1 MLRREFPYLE
11 ITIEEYCNEFI
22 EKYRNDKNFNKLIRS
37 NVFTP
42 DYMRKVR
49 GCGDFNSNTRCKG
62 QITYVK
68 FNDNNL
74 ICNIKVCG
82 VIGPRYYSDDV
93 INLSVNKK
101 STGKSYLDSEG
112 VKYYNNNIR
121 RNDLIRDLFKPE
133 IIDFLRLFGFNSSK
147 MDFVKI
153 GKIKTVDSIKVS
165 S

>member
-42 DYMRKVR
+42 DYMRR
-49 GCGDFNSNTRCKG
+49 GCRDFNSNTRCKG

-82 VIGPRYYSDDV
+82 VIGTRYYSDDV
-93 INLSVNKK
+93 INLVLYALKDGISLKEVICRYRVSALARSARFTDGAVHSCTK
-101 STGKSYLDSEG
+101 SMSTK
-112 VKYYNNNIR
+112 
-121 RNDLIRDLFKPE
+121 
-133 IIDFLRLFGFNSSK
+133 
-147 MDFVKI
+147 
-153 GKIKTVDSIKVS
+153 
-165 S
+165 

>member
-1 MLRREFPYLE
+1 MLRNGFTYLE
-11 ITIEEYCNEFI
+11 NTVEEYCNEFI

-42 DYMRKVR
+42 DYTRKVR
-49 GCGDFNSNTRCKG
+49 GYRDFNSNTRCKG

-82 VIGPRYYSDDV
+82 VIGPKYYSDDV

-101 STGKSYLDSEG
+101 FTGKSYLGSEG
-112 VKYYNNNIR
+112 VTYYNNNVR
-121 RNDLIRDLFKPE
+121 RNDLVRDLFKPE
-133 IIDFLRLFGFNSSK
+133 IIDFLRLFGLNSST

-153 GKIKTVDSIKVS
+153 GKIKIVDSIKVS